1 MGRAPAF
8 SGGASGRSKGN
19 MYGEAGRGKGHHAS
33 RGRGDKGG
41 DGDWKNQKSRLQ
53 MAQEEDALEAGLGF
67 VNFTE
72 GDERLGWLVNVSSV
86 SARTTRY
93 GRFRRIGRYQRTGS
107 HRSIRDTPVDD
118 RPARHTS
125 RARFKISQAWHP
137 TPFSRFS
144 NFRKLTDQTLLH
156 PRDPDHHSGA
166 RDRQGVQR
174 RQLLLHA
181 AGRRDLQ
188 GAGPVRP
195 VLSPRHQTRLR
206 TRRRGV
212 SSPPVRG

>member
-93 GRFRRIGRYQRTGS
+93 GRFRRIGRYQRTERIDPS
-107 HRSIRDTPVDD
+107 AIPPSMTAPRATP
-118 RPARHTS
+118 PALDS
-125 RARFKISQAWHP
+125 KISQAWHP

-144 NFRKLTDQTLLH
+144 NFRKLTDQTLLR

-181 AGRRDLQ
+181 AGR
-188 GAGPVRP
+188 
-195 VLSPRHQTRLR
+195 
-206 TRRRGV
+206 
-212 SSPPVRG
+212 

>member
-93 GRFRRIGRYQRTGS
+93 GRFRRVGRYQRTVS

-125 RARFKISQAWHP
+125 RARFKNLPSLAPHP
-137 TPFSRFS
+137 TPAPFSRFS
-144 NFRKLTDQTLLH
+144 NFRKLTDRTLLH
-156 PRDPDHHSGA
+156 P
-166 RDRQGVQR
+166 
-174 RQLLLHA
+174 LI
-181 AGRRDLQ
+181 
-188 GAGPVRP
+188 
-195 VLSPRHQTRLR
+195 
-206 TRRRGV
+206 
-212 SSPPVRG
+212 